1 MKTLLFIAIV
11 AVFITDC
18 QSRPAKQTDS
28 PVVVTETGVSE
39 ITPAEARPA
48 VEAAYSQFIDVR
60 TPEEYAAGHA
70 YRARNIPLDTLME
83 NLDKIEKNEPVYLIC
98 QTGRRS
104 MEAAQM
110 LNKAG
115 FKQTISITGGTN
127 ALQAAG
133 LSMANDQPK
142 VTANVLDERTRQALI
157 SALEDERRAQA
168 TYQAVLNKFPGARP
182 FVNIVEAEKRH
193 ESYLLPLFEKYD
205 VAVPKS
211 EFDAAKIS
219 IPNSIIE
226 ACKAGVTAENE
237 NIALYEDFLKFV
249 KEPDIREVFKRLQ
262 SASRENH
269 LPAFTRCADG
279 RPGRGRA

>member
-1 MKTLLFIAIV
+1 M
-11 AVFITDC
+11 D
-18 QSRPAKQTDS
+18 
-28 PVVVTETGVSE
+28 
-39 ITPAEARPA
+39 
-48 VEAAYSQFIDVR
+48 
-60 TPEEYAAGHA
+60 
-70 YRARNIPLDTLME
+70 

-115 FKQTISITGGTN
+115 FKQTISIAGGTN
-127 ALQAAG
+127 AWQAAG
-133 LSMANDQPK
+133 LSMASDQTK
-142 VTANVLDERTRQALI
+142 VKANELEERTRQALI

-168 TYQAVLNKFPGARP
+168 TYQAVLNKFPGTRP

-205 VAVPKS
+205 VPVAKN

-219 IPNSIIE
+219 IPGSIVE
-226 ACKAGVTAENE
+226 ACKTSVIAENE
-237 NIALYEDFLKFV
+237 NVTLYEGYLRFV
-249 KEPDIREVFKRLQ
+249 KEPDIRTVFERLQ

-269 LPAFTRCADG
+269 LPAFTRCAEMRMG
-279 RPGRGRA
+279 NGPGRGRT